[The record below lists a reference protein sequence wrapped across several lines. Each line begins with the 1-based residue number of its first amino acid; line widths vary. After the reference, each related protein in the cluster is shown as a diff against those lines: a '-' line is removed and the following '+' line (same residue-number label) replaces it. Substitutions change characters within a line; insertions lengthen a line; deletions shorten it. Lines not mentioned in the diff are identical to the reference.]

1 MGGSLEQFLVQVQE
15 ADLLRFTTAGS
26 VDDGKSTL
34 IGRLLHDSKNIYEDH
49 LASLAKDSRT
59 AGREEIDFALLT
71 DGLKAEREQG
81 ITIDVAYRHFATPKR
96 RFIIADTPGHEQYTR
111 NMVTGASTANLAV
124 ILIDAR
130 NGVLTQSKRHGF
142 IASLLGIPHLV
153 VAVNKMDLVDY
164 SQAAFEA
171 VCEEYREFC
180 AKLPARDVMFIPV
193 SAFYGDNVVQ
203 RSANMP
209 WYEGSA
215 LLAHLE
221 TVHIASDQNLIDFRF
236 PVQYV
241 LRPNQSFRGYCG
253 AVASGVVRVGD
264 EVIALPSGRT
274 TRVQRILAAGD
285 EVEHAFP
292 PQSVALC
299 LADEIDI
306 SRGDMIAHPA
316 NVPWLAS
323 EVEALVIW
331 MDTEPLK
338 LNRQYVIKHTTR
350 TVRGR
355 ISELKYRID
364 PNTLHR
370 ERADSLGL
378 NEIGRIDIELL
389 RPILCDEYTSNRQTG
404 GFVIIDPRTN
414 FTVGA
419 GMVIDRSHRYEAAV
433 PPGKIPGG
441 IEILPG
447 GKAGASHLTRHVGQV
462 STEERERLF
471 GHRPVTIWLT
481 GLSGSGKSTLAYA
494 LEKRLTEEGHACF
507 VLDGDNVRH
516 GLNRDLGFSA
526 DDRRENIR
534 RVAEVAKLMNEAGL
548 IVITSFISPFLA
560 DRADARQIIG
570 EDRFAEVF
578 VDASLEVCEGRDPK
592 GLYAKARAGEVK
604 EFTGISSPYE
614 PPEEPAVVANT
625 AEMATEKC
633 VDVVLTHLR
642 RMAVI

>member
-1 MGGSLEQFLVQVQE
+1 MTPDQAQVGSLEQFLRQVRE

-111 NMVTGASTANLAV
+111 NMVTGASTANLAI

-164 SQAAFEA
+164 SQAVYEEI
-171 VCEEYREFC
+171 CEEYREFC
-180 AKLPARDVMFIPV
+180 AKLPGRDVAFIPM
-193 SAFYGDNVVQ
+193 SALEGDNVVH

-209 WYEGSA
+209 WYEGPPVLS
-215 LLAHLE
+215 HLE
-221 TVHIASDQNLIDFRF
+221 NVHIASDQNLIDFRF

-241 LRPNQSFRGYCG
+241 LRPNQDFRGYCG
-253 AVASGVVRVGD
+253 TMASGVVRVGD
-264 EVIALPSGRT
+264 EVMALPSGNT
-274 TRVQRILAAGD
+274 TRVSRILAAGD
-285 EVEHAFP
+285 EVDHAFP
-292 PQSVALC
+292 PQSVVIC
-299 LADEIDI
+299 LEDEIDL

-316 NVPWLAS
+316 NLPWTAS
-323 EVEALVIW
+323 EVEAMLIW
-331 MDTEPLK
+331 MDTQPLK
-338 LNRQYVIKHTTR
+338 LGRQYVIKHATR

-355 ISELKYRID
+355 INELKYRID

-370 ERADSLGL
+370 QSADTLSL
-378 NEIGRIDIELL
+378 NEIGRIRMELL
-389 RPILCDEYTSNRQTG
+389 RPVLCDEYARNRQTG
-404 GFVIIDPRTN
+404 SFVVIDPQTN

-419 GMVIDRSHRYEAAV
+419 GMVIDRSHRYDPVAPTAA
-433 PPGKIPGG
+433 
-441 IEILPG
+441 ERN
-447 GKAGASHLTRHVGQV
+447 LTRHVGQV
-462 STEERERLF
+462 SSEERERLF

-526 DDRRENIR
+526 DERTENIR
-534 RVAEVAKLMNEAGL
+534 RVAEVAKLMNDAGL
-548 IVITSFISPFLA
+548 IVITSFISPFRA
-560 DRADARQIIG
+560 DRASAREIIG
-570 EDRFAEVF
+570 ADRFSEVF
-578 VDASLEVCEGRDPK
+578 VDAPIEVCEQRDPK
-592 GLYAKARAGEVK
+592 GLYAKARKGEISD
-604 EFTGISSPYE
+604 FTGISSPYE
-614 PPEEPAVVANT
+614 APEEPSLIIDT
-625 AEMATEKC
+625 AQVGGEQCTEALLTYLKQTE
-633 VDVVLTHLR
+633 VLS
-642 RMAVI
+642 

>member
-1 MGGSLEQFLVQVQE
+1 MSGSLEQFLRQVQE

-49 LASLAKDSRT
+49 LASLAKDSRA

-111 NMVTGASTANLAV
+111 NMVTGASTANLAI

-164 SQAAFEA
+164 SQAVYEEI
-171 VCEEYREFC
+171 CEEYREFC
-180 AKLPARDVMFIPV
+180 AKLPGRDVTFIPM
-193 SAFYGDNVVQ
+193 SALMGDNVVQ
-203 RSANMP
+203 RSARMP
-209 WYEGSA
+209 WYDGTPVLS
-215 LLAHLE
+215 HLE
-221 TVHIASDQNLIDFRF
+221 NVHIASDQNLIDLRF

-253 AVASGVVRVGD
+253 TVASGVVRVGD
-264 EVIALPSGRT
+264 EVVALPSGNK
-274 TRVQRILAAGD
+274 TRVSRILAAGD
-285 EVEHAFP
+285 DVDHAFP
-292 PQSVALC
+292 PQSVVVC
-299 LADEIDI
+299 LEDEIDL

-316 NVPWLAS
+316 NLPWTAS
-323 EVEALVIW
+323 DVEAMLIW
-331 MDTEPLK
+331 MDTQPLK
-338 LNRQYVIKHTTR
+338 LGRQYVIKHTTR
-350 TVRGR
+350 TIRGR
-355 ISELKYRID
+355 INELKYRID

-370 ERADSLGL
+370 QQADSLSL
-378 NEIGRIDIELL
+378 NEIGRIGMQLL
-389 RPILCDEYTSNRQTG
+389 RPVLCDEYARNRQTG
-404 GFVIIDPRTN
+404 SFVVIDPQTN

-419 GMVIDRSHRYEAAV
+419 GMVIDRSHRYEAADTMV
-433 PPGKIPGG
+433 
-441 IEILPG
+441 
-447 GKAGASHLTRHVGQV
+447 ADRNLTRHVGQV
-462 STEERERLF
+462 SSEERERLF

-516 GLNRDLGFSA
+516 GLNRDLGFSE
-526 DDRRENIR
+526 DDRAENIR
-534 RVAEVAKLMNEAGL
+534 RVAEVAKLMNDSGL
-548 IVITSFISPFLA
+548 IVITSFISPFRA
-560 DRADARQIIG
+560 DRAAAKEIIG
-570 EDRFAEVF
+570 ADRFSEVF
-578 VDASLEVCEGRDPK
+578 VDAPIEVCEQRDPK
-592 GLYAKARAGEVK
+592 GLYAKARKGEIA

-614 PPEEPAVVANT
+614 APEEPSLVIET
-625 AEMATEKC
+625 ATMAGEQCTEALLAHLKQTE
-633 VDVVLTHLR
+633 VLS
-642 RMAVI
+642 

>member
-1 MGGSLEQFLVQVQE
+1 MTLEAFIQQVQE

-111 NMVTGASTANLAV
+111 NMVTGASTANLAI

-164 SQAAFEA
+164 SQAVYEA

-241 LRPNQSFRGYCG
+241 LRPNQDFRGFCG
-253 AVASGVVRVGD
+253 TVASGVVRVGD
-264 EVIALPSGRT
+264 EVVALPSGKT
-274 TRVQRILAAGD
+274 TRVQRIVAAGD
-285 EVEHAFP
+285 EVDHAFP

-299 LADEIDI
+299 LEDEIDI

-316 NVPWLAS
+316 NLPWLAS
-323 EVEALVIW
+323 EVEALLIW
-331 MDTEPLK
+331 MDTRPLK

-355 ISELKYRID
+355 ISELKYKID

-370 ERADSLGL
+370 QSADSLEL
-378 NEIGRIDIELL
+378 NEIGRIDLELL

-404 GFVIIDPRTN
+404 SFIVIDPQSN

-419 GMVIDRSHRYEAAV
+419 GMVIDRSHGYVGAKHLQASGSNIAE
-433 PPGKIPGG
+433 PGSKCFAPT
-441 IEILPG
+441 
-447 GKAGASHLTRHVGQV
+447 ANLTRHVGHV

-471 GHRPVTIWLT
+471 GHRPITIWLT

-494 LEKRLTEEGHACF
+494 LEKKLTEEGHACF

-526 DDRRENIR
+526 DDRCENIR
-534 RVAEVAKLMNEAGL
+534 RVAEVAKLMNESGL
-548 IVITSFISPFLA
+548 IVVTAFISPFRA

-578 VDASLEVCEGRDPK
+578 VDASIEVCEQRDTK

-604 EFTGISSPYE
+604 DFTGISSPYE
-614 PPEEPAVVANT
+614 PPEGPAVV
-625 AEMATEKC
+625 
-633 VDVVLTHLR
+633 VDAGRAPVEEGVEALLAYLKTIL
-642 RMAVI
+642 

>member
-1 MGGSLEQFLVQVQE
+1 MTLEAFLQQVAE

-241 LRPNQSFRGYCG
+241 LRPHGDFRGYCG

-264 EVIALPSGRT
+264 EVIALPSGKT
-274 TRVQRILAAGD
+274 TRVERILAAGD

-370 ERADSLGL
+370 QSADSLGL

-404 GFVIIDPRTN
+404 GFVVIDPRTN

-419 GMVIDRSHRYEAAV
+419 GMVIDRSHKYEPAIH
-433 PPGKIPGG
+433 PGNIPGG
-441 IEILPG
+441 PESEQRNI
-447 GKAGASHLTRHVGQV
+447 TRHVGHV

-548 IVITSFISPFLA
+548 IVITAFISPYRA
-560 DRADARQIIG
+560 DRHSAKEIIG
-570 EDRFAEVF
+570 EGRFAEVF
-578 VDASLEVCEGRDPK
+578 VDASLEVCEQRDTK

-604 EFTGISSPYE
+604 DFTGISSPYE

-625 AEMATEKC
+625 ADMATEKC

-642 RMAVI
+642 LMAVI